1 MSHFSRKVDHPLART
16 SAISGWVEKPA
27 GATPRRGPW
36 YFAYTPPCAISPA
49 HPTIS
54 KYLAVPFEI
63 LGTVPSEKSV
73 LVPHSPNLVLRTIY
87 VYGILGYGRE
97 VETQLSPGNISIAQ

>member
-36 YFAYTPPCAISPA
+36 YFAYTPPCAISLA

-63 LGTVPSEKSV
+63 LGTVPSERPK
-73 LVPHSPNLVLRTIY
+73 
-87 VYGILGYGRE
+87 VYYHKQVHFLF
-97 VETQLSPGNISIAQ
+97 